1 MFLFWIFIC
10 YTCVFHSLSTH
21 SSDHLHYKI
30 FLGLIFSL
38 KGHWKVFR
46 ALLNAFFVR
55 KQERSAFRANRGE
68 QCIVAQTPQH
78 SLLVSTHP
86 LTSIP
91 SSVIL
96 EISLPWHWYLDI
108 PLIPF
113 INFLQLQIVS
123 YPQAIALNIELLGGV
138 LAHSVVAEWETVGG
152 DKKDVLHVLDTP
164 VSLS

>member
-1 MFLFWIFIC
+1 MFYFEFSSVIHVFFTLFLHIPMIIC
-10 YTCVFHSLSTH
+10 IIKFSLA
-21 SSDHLHYKI
+21 
-30 FLGLIFSL
+30 FSL

-46 ALLNAFFVR
+46 ALLKCIFGAKTREKVHLGPIGVN
-55 KQERSAFRANRGE
+55 SASSLKSH
-68 QCIVAQTPQH
+68 QH

-96 EISLPWHWYLDI
+96 EISLPWHYHLDI

-113 INFLQLQIVS
+113 INFLQLQMVS